1 MFDYYRKPGVR
12 ASFHRIPIQ
21 YLAEFRNAYPGVYK
35 IRYRGPRANVP
46 SARFR
51 SWTSRQSSCLKE
63 DAVAFSAY
71 RY

>member
-35 IRYRGPRANVP
+35 IRYKIGRAHV
-46 SARFR
+46 
-51 SWTSRQSSCLKE
+51 
-63 DAVAFSAY
+63 
-71 RY
+71 